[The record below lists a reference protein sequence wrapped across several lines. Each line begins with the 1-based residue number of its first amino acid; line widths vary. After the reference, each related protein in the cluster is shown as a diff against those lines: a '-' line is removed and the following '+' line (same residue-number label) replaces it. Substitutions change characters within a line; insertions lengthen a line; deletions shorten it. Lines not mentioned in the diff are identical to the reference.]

1 MIVME
6 KAEKCMEM
14 YSIHFSAFSIGNF
27 IKEETP
33 KLELE
38 RRAGISLVE
47 ILVRGWVET
56 LLDVWCEVFH
66 HCL

>member
-14 YSIHFSAFSIGNF
+14 YSIGNF

-33 KLELE
+33 ELELE
-38 RRAGISLVE
+38 RQAGISLLE

>member
-1 MIVME
+1 
-6 KAEKCMEM
+6 MEM
-14 YSIHFSAFSIGNF
+14 YSIGNF

-33 KLELE
+33 ELELE
-38 RRAGISLVE
+38 RQAGISLVE